1 MVVFLIAGCIR
12 CRMQIRHAE
21 LSDRPAIRDIA
32 RRSLQASYSLSPQ
45 AITGAI
51 EEWYDEGRLAESL
64 DDEDHILLVAEQDD
78 QVVGFSE
85 STLADSPLVGQGD
98 ADDRKAT
105 ILWIHV
111 DPAYRG
117 RGNGT
122 ALFEETLALLH
133 DQGAGLVQGRVLADN
148 TEGTG
153 FYDSMG
159 FESVGRSEVTIDGR
173 TLIERRYV
181 EEPSGMEPV
190 TTGDGTTVYVDRDRA
205 ETGSLAAFH
214 VVYGDLERENRYGY
228 YCSSCEQLAN
238 AMDAMGRIECDACG
252 NSRKP
257 ARWDAAYM

>member
-1 MVVFLIAGCIR
+1 ME
-12 CRMQIRHAE
+12 IRHAE
-21 LSDRPAIRDIA
+21 PSDRPAIRDIA

-51 EEWYDEGRLAESL
+51 EEWYDEQRLEESL
-64 DDEDHILLVAEQDD
+64 DDEDHILLVAEQDG

-85 STLADSPLVGQGD
+85 STLADSPLVGEGGD
-98 ADDRKAT
+98 DDRKAT

-117 RGNGT
+117 QGTGT
-122 ALFEETLALLH
+122 ALFDETLEILH

-153 FYDSMG
+153 FYESQG
-159 FESVGRSEVTIDGR
+159 FESVGRSEVEIDGR
-173 TLIERRYV
+173 SHVERRYV
-181 EEPSGMEPV
+181 EEPTGMEPL
-190 TTGDGTTVYVDRDRA
+190 TLDDGTTVYIDRDRA

-214 VVYGDLERENRYGY
+214 VVYEDPDGEERYGY
-228 YCSSCEQLAN
+228 YCSSCEQPAN
-238 AMDAMGRIECDACG
+238 AMDAMGRIECDSCG